1 MGQLNESNSRIEQS
15 ILTIVSDNRFAR
27 TKNPAGQPTT
37 AAHPNPSAM
46 TRQTPRLERY
56 FAATASIAST
66 REEGKLLEAIIGSAQ
81 EVIEAEA
88 ASVLILEPD
97 GGHLRFAMATGPQ
110 ADKVLPL
117 RVPVEG
123 SIAGWVV
130 INQRPLNLTSAVDDP
145 RHFGGVDTETDTTT
159 QSLLCVPL
167 MVDDEVIGAIEAVN
181 KLDGRQFS
189 EEDECFLKAIAVQ
202 AAYALRQAEEY
213 RRRREELAQLREQI
227 AAEEFIVGRQG
238 SLAPIFQIIDK
249 VADTKT
255 TLLIRGE
262 TGTGKGLVARA
273 VYRAARRYNRRL
285 VTVNCANIPSELL
298 ETELFGHAKGAFTGA
313 DANKKGKFAHADG
326 GTIFLDEI
334 GDMAPKLQTKLLRV
348 LQEQEFEPLGSNR
361 TVKVDLRVIT
371 ATNRD
376 LEQLIEQGRFREDL
390 YYRLNVVALEVPPL
404 RERRED
410 LPAMVEHFLKKFSLE
425 MNKRMFSAAPEALEV
440 IYHYAWPGNIRE
452 LENALE
458 RAVVLNDGETLLPEM
473 LPTHVRGKAREA
485 IFEGE
490 TLEEAQRNFRRWFI
504 AKTLAAHDN
513 NQTRAAEALGIQRSY
528 LNRLIKQLEI
538 GKLLQG
544 RG

>member
-1 MGQLNESNSRIEQS
+1 
-15 ILTIVSDNRFAR
+15 
-27 TKNPAGQPTT
+27 
-37 AAHPNPSAM
+37 M
-46 TRQTPRLERY
+46 TQQTPRLERY

-66 REEGKLLEAIIGSAQ
+66 REEDKLLSAIISSAQ

-97 GGHLRFAMATGPQ
+97 GDHLRFAMATGPQ

-130 INQRPLNLTSAVDDP
+130 THQRTLNLSSAVDDP
-145 RHFGGVDTETDTTT
+145 RHFGGVDMETATTT

-181 KLDGRQFS
+181 KLDGRDFG
-189 EEDECFLKAIAVQ
+189 EEDECFLKAIAAQ
-202 AAYALRQAEEY
+202 ATYALRQAEEY
-213 RRRREELAQLREQI
+213 RRRREELTQLREQI
-227 AAEEFIVGRQG
+227 AAEEFIVGQDG
-238 SLAPIFQIIDK
+238 GLAPIFQIIDK

-255 TLLIRGE
+255 TILIRGE

-273 VYRAARRYNRRL
+273 VYRTARRYNRRL

-313 DANKKGKFAHADG
+313 SATKKGKFAHADG

-334 GDMAPKLQTKLLRV
+334 GDMDPNLQTKLLRV

-361 TVKVDLRVIT
+361 TVRVDLRVIT

-376 LEQLIEQGRFREDL
+376 LEKLIEEGRFREDL
-390 YYRLNVVALEVPPL
+390 YYRLNVVSIEVPPL

-410 LPAMVEHFLKKFSLE
+410 LPVMVDHFLKKFSLE
-425 MNKRMFSAAPEALEV
+425 MNKRMFTAEPAALEV
-440 IYHYAWPGNIRE
+440 IYNYDWPGNISE

-458 RAVVLNDGETLLPEM
+458 RAVVLNDDESLRPEM
-473 LPTHVRGKAREA
+473 LPAHVLGKAREA

-490 TLEEAQRNFRRWFI
+490 TLEEAQRDFRRWFI
-504 AKTLAAHDN
+504 AKTLDAHDN
-513 NQTRAAEALGIQRSY
+513 NQTRAAEDLGIQRSY

-538 GKLLQG
+538 GKLLQ
-544 RG
+544 R